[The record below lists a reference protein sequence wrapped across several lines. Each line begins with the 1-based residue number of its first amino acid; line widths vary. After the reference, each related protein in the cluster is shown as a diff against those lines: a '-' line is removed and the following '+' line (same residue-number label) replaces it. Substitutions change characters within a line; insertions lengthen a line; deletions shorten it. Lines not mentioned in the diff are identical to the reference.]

1 MGFISGLINTAS
13 NIKKDK
19 VENELKDVLVPDE
32 ELEAC
37 FIVVRDLIIFTN
49 KRLIVVDKQG
59 LTGKK
64 VEYMSIPYKSIS
76 RFSVETLGR
85 IDIDSELKIWIS
97 GSELPVL
104 CKKFTKDESI
114 LDIQRILANACL

>member
-13 NIKKDK
+13 NIKKEK
-19 VENELKDVLVPDE
+19 VENELVDILVPDE
-32 ELEAC
+32 ELEVC
-37 FIVVRDLIIFTN
+37 FIVIRDLIVFTN

-85 IDIDSELKIWIS
+85 LDIDSELKIWIS

-104 CKKFTKDESI
+104 SKKFTKDDSI
-114 LDIQRILANACL
+114 LDIQKILANACL